1 MFTFYVYYD
10 DISGNLLSVTNEL
23 HQGEPYIV
31 ISKEEYVINE
41 DKVKQIIY
49 LSLQQLKTQNTLK
62 YE

>member
-31 ISKEEYVINE
+31 ISKEEYRNRAVSFN
-41 DKVKQIIY
+41 
-49 LSLQQLKTQNTLK
+49 
-62 YE
+62 